1 MTVGEP
7 GDSNGGSTTGS
18 GSAFREEDRS
28 VEVDGAT
35 LAGTLTCPTSD
46 GPWPVTLLLGGT
58 FSDLRDADV
67 DPRRRRGVPKRGM
80 YKILA
85 HGLAEAG
92 IASYRFDRRGAGE
105 STGEFGVERPQEVAD
120 AGAVWRWVRALP
132 ECNGK
137 AAMLG
142 HSAGAYV
149 LCRVALEVSQ
159 PDAAVLQGALYRSI
173 ADLLKYNAGLVLD
186 YMQLGE
192 EQTAW
197 VREHSRKAYEDALM
211 LDATVSAIEN
221 GDPIAEAEIDGVIKT
236 RDLSSLQYDLEF
248 PARRPVPPS
257 RRSHA
262 RAPLLGGSERPGG
275 GRLRHRPRPV
285 GRREPGC
292 RVADTSGRQPFLPT
306 RRRGLRD
313 PGPGEDHHAELRP
326 PLRSALP
333 GRRHRLPGAETRL
346 TRPRTG
352 HQPAPVSV
360 CPGDFL

>member
-7 GDSNGGSTTGS
+7 GDSIGGSTMGS

-35 LAGTLTCPTSD
+35 LAGTLTCPTTD

-105 STGEFGVERPQEVAD
+105 STGEFGVERAREVAD

-197 VREHSRKAYEDALM
+197 VREHSPKTYEDALM
-211 LDATVSAIEN
+211 LDATISAIEN
-221 GDPIAEAEIDGVIKT
+221 GDPIAEAEIDGEIRT
-236 RDLSSLQYDLEF
+236 RDLSSLQYDLEL
-248 PARRPVPPS
+248 PPEDQF
-257 RRSHA
+257 RLLA
-262 RAPLLGGSERPGG
+262 APTLVLHSSEDLNVPGG
-275 GRLRHRPRPV
+275 GRLRHRPSPV

-292 RVADTSGRQPFLPT
+292 RVPDAPGWQPFLPV
-306 RRRGLRD
+306 RRRGLRN
-313 PGPGEDHHAELRP
+313 PGPGEDHHAELCP
-326 PLRSALP
+326 PLRSAVP
-333 GRRHRLPGAETRL
+333 GRRHRLLGAETHL
-346 TRPRTG
+346 TPSDRRR
-352 HQPAPVSV
+352 
-360 CPGDFL
+360 DR